1 MFGSKLG
8 HDPAE
13 FGGKSFRAG
22 GATDIAA
29 CMGERGRATIK
40 ERGRWAGDTAF
51 IYARAL
57 AASHMDV
64 SAAMGDAA
72 GREIE
77 AMVAGWTQPAN
88 FR

>member
-1 MFGSKLG
+1 
-8 HDPAE
+8 
-13 FGGKSFRAG
+13 
-22 GATDIAA
+22 
-29 CMGERGRATIK
+29 MGERGRGTIK
-40 ERGRWAGDTAF
+40 ERGRWASDTAF

-57 AASHMDV
+57 AANHLDV
-64 SAAMGDAA
+64 SAWMGDAS